1 MNHDRAGRR
10 GKSGGDWKR
19 PIGEHQR
26 KSLLLAL
33 GFLMLISTAALMA
46 SAQAKWKGSIVREGD
61 VTIVKNP
68 KEPLYKT
75 PVLELKEDLSLGGPD
90 AQGDYV
96 FGEVRNFVVGDDGAI
111 YVLDAKLGHIKV
123 FDMTGKHLR
132 SIGRSGQGPGELDRP
147 RTLSLNRAA
156 GELAVLE
163 LARRMSFF
171 KLDGTFLRHVS
182 FKEIWA
188 LYGHVDSKGRIYV
201 TEGFVDPKDPRYE
214 LKKLGPEAAVMAML
228 IKTPGPAPGKFNPFM
243 AVGYWRIG
251 RNDRIVFGYPETYEI
266 QVFGEDNS
274 QVALKFSRDYDPVA
288 ITEEEK
294 AEQKKDTPPGIN
306 LAFSK
311 HHSAYYRFFLSDLGH
326 VIVQTWEK
334 TKDGRFIHD
343 IFDAEGRFIGRV
355 PLKPSGSEILK
366 GTYYALETDE
376 DGYQYVKRYAVNW
389 KVK

>member
-1 MNHDRAGRR
+1 MIRHPRR
-10 GKSGGDWKR
+10 VLL
-19 PIGEHQR
+19 IG
-26 KSLLLAL
+26 LAITV
-33 GFLMLISTAALMA
+33 FVASAAATA
-46 SAQAKWKGSIVREGD
+46 SAQAKWKGTIVKEGD

-68 KEPLYKT
+68 KEPLYTT
-75 PVLELKEDLSLGGPD
+75 PVLELKEDLSIGGAE
-90 AQGDYV
+90 AQGDHA
-96 FGEVRNFVVGDDGAI
+96 FGEARNLVVDNDGAL
-111 YVLDAKLGHIKV
+111 YVLDTKLGHIKV
-123 FDMTGKHLR
+123 FDATGKYVR
-132 SIGRSGQGPGELDRP
+132 MIGRPGQGPGELDRP
-147 RTLSLNRAA
+147 RMLSLNRAA

-163 LARRMSFF
+163 LSRRMSFF
-171 KLDGTFLRHVS
+171 KLEGTFLRHVS

-274 QVALKFSRDYDPVA
+274 KVALKFSREYDPVA
-288 ITEEEK
+288 ISEEEK

-311 HHSAYYRFFLSDLGH
+311 YHSAYYRFFLSDLGH
-326 VIVQTWEK
+326 VIVQTWERA
-334 TKDGRFIHD
+334 KDGKFIYD
-343 IFDAEGRFIGRV
+343 IFDAEGRFIGSV
-355 PLKPSGSEILK
+355 PLKPSGSEIFNGK
-366 GTYYALETDE
+366 YYALEEDA
-376 DGYQYVKRYAVNW
+376 DGYQVVKRYAVTW
-389 KVK
+389 KVR